1 MVSSEQK
8 TTMADQL
15 GWSFGADGFPDLGTD
30 FLNTNSFDNHNLED
44 IDGKLNFFCQFVFN
58 LFTFTAI

>member
-1 MVSSEQK
+1 
-8 TTMADQL
+8 MADQL